1 MKFIDSVE
9 IDKPLDGLTTYVIPT
24 KVKDVVTIAGSFL
37 GGTVHSLNQN
47 NRIPSITASM
57 LDKGT
62 KDKSKYEIRNTLE
75 SLGAEISFVA
85 SKHHI
90 NFTAHCLQKDLP
102 VVINLLVEQLR
113 EPLF

>member
-47 NRIPSITASM
+47 NRIPSITAS
-57 LDKGT
+57 
-62 KDKSKYEIRNTLE
+62 S
-75 SLGAEISFVA
+75 
-85 SKHHI
+85 
-90 NFTAHCLQKDLP
+90 
-102 VVINLLVEQLR
+102 
-113 EPLF
+113 

>member
-1 MKFIDSVE
+1 
-9 IDKPLDGLTTYVIPT
+9 
-24 KVKDVVTIAGSFL
+24 
-37 GGTVHSLNQN
+37 
-47 NRIPSITASM
+47 M

-75 SLGAEISFVA
+75 SLGAEIGFVA

-90 NFTAHCLQKDLP
+90 NFTAHCLHKDLP

-113 EPLF
+113 APNFSDEELELLKKQREEDDRIIEEEKRKREEQKQEEQTIRILPKKN